1 MVRRISLFVALASG
15 LLLVVVSPAAA
26 VTVGQLAPGSSPDAL
41 CSNGPN
47 DSLTPTVTSGNSYV
61 IPALA
66 APYGMTVTSW
76 STNAAAGA
84 GQMLTFKVFRKIGD
98 PATYRVVGHDGP
110 RPLTPSVV
118 NTFPTSIAVQAGD
131 VIGLNDENAIAVHN
145 ACDFVAP
152 GEVSFYFAG
161 SIADGSSRAFHEFDG
176 YLHNISAEVSANG
189 PPASG
194 LTGQRA
200 AALKKCKKKHKKNHN
215 ARQFRKCKKKANLLP
230 V

>member
-1 MVRRISLFVALASG
+1 MVRRISLFVALATG
-15 LLLVVVSPAAA
+15 FALVVASPAAA

-66 APYGMTVTSW
+66 APYGMTATSW

-84 GQMLTFKVFRKIGD
+84 GQTLTFKVFRKIGD

-110 RPLTPSVV
+110 HPLTPSVV

-131 VIGLNDENAIAVHN
+131 VIGLNDENAIDVPN
-145 ACDFVAP
+145 ACDFVAL
-152 GEVSFYFAG
+152 GEASLYFNG
-161 SIADGSSRAFHEFDG
+161 SIPDGSSRDFSEFDD
-176 YLHNISAEVSANG
+176 YLHNISAEVSANAA
-189 PPASG
+189 PSPVKKKKCKRKKKHKSG
-194 LTGQRA
+194 A
-200 AALKKCKKKHKKNHN
+200 VVAKKCKKKHRH
-215 ARQFRKCKKKANLLP
+215 
-230 V
+230 